1 MNRRITGL
9 LMAVVA
15 VGTSVIVLLRSEKPR
30 RFLQARFEQVR
41 GVLPGPEQV
50 RRSTQHL
57 TTRVSHLAS
66 APFVKYDNKR
76 VGDTGDDPWADV
88 PRPRGWPAGL
98 VAWSPHEW
106 PVRSLWGLQSS
117 GQRGHR

>member
-15 VGTSVIVLLRSEKPR
+15 VGTSLIVLLRSEKPR

-50 RRSTQHL
+50 RQSTQQL
-57 TTRVSHLAS
+57 ATRVSHLAS
-66 APFVKYDNKR
+66 DAKGTTDQALNKVKQ
-76 VGDTGDDPWADV
+76 TGRNLAKKANQL
-88 PRPRGWPAGL
+88 PAAGTKN
-98 VAWSPHEW
+98 E
-106 PVRSLWGLQSS
+106 R
-117 GQRGHR
+117 

>member
-15 VGTSVIVLLRSEKPR
+15 VGTSLIVLLRAEKPR

-50 RRSTQHL
+50 RQSTQQL
-57 TTRVSHLAS
+57 AARVSHLAS
-66 APFVKYDNKR
+66 DAKGTTEQAMSKVKQTGSDLVEKAKQLTA
-76 VGDTGDDPWADV
+76 VGNQNG
-88 PRPRGWPAGL
+88 R
-98 VAWSPHEW
+98 
-106 PVRSLWGLQSS
+106 
-117 GQRGHR
+117 

>member
-15 VGTSVIVLLRSEKPR
+15 VGTSLIVLLRLEKPR

-50 RRSTQHL
+50 RESAEQL
-57 TTRVSHLAS
+57 ATRVSRLTSDAKGTTEQAMNKVKHTGSDLAEK
-66 APFVKYDNKR
+66 AKQLTA
-76 VGDTGDDPWADV
+76 VGNHDG
-88 PRPRGWPAGL
+88 R
-98 VAWSPHEW
+98 
-106 PVRSLWGLQSS
+106 
-117 GQRGHR
+117 

>member
-15 VGTSVIVLLRSEKPR
+15 IGTSLIVLLRLEKPR

-41 GVLPGPEQV
+41 GILPRPEQV

-57 TTRVSHLAS
+57 ATRVSHLAS
-66 APFVKYDNKR
+66 DAKGTTEQAMNKVKQTGSDLAEKAKQLTA
-76 VGDTGDDPWADV
+76 VGNHD
-88 PRPRGWPAGL
+88 RR
-98 VAWSPHEW
+98 
-106 PVRSLWGLQSS
+106 
-117 GQRGHR
+117 